1 MRELGHRGGKARRQG
16 AAEQLP
22 ASERES
28 LRQHLRDKL
37 DHATVV
43 EAVERSLAGGNESA
57 RVAAV
62 KFLADLELY
71 RKDGD
76 ECPRCA
82 AMKAEGPAAR
92 EQVWQMISRYVEASV
107 RSELGSSDQ
116 EERSGAE
123 AQGSDSQASR
133 LVRDAVRRGLA
144 GREHDLEVGIETAVG
159 KVLDAI
165 SNGLVVEN
173 VVDSDRAAE
182 TLEVLEELGL
192 VAGRA
197 KIEER
202 AEEIAQER
210 LTPSRPNTGWPGDP
224 TQRSEQSMK
233 QVARNAP
240 RMCPSC

>member
-1 MRELGHRGGKARRQG
+1 MALW
-16 AAEQLP
+16 L
-22 ASERES
+22 
-28 LRQHLRDKL
+28 
-37 DHATVV
+37 
-43 EAVERSLAGGNESA
+43 AVLAGGNESA
-57 RVAAV
+57 RVACV
-62 KFLADLELY
+62 KFLSDLELY

-76 ECPRCA
+76 ECRRCA
-82 AMKAEGPAAR
+82 AWKAEAPAAR
-92 EQVWQMISRYVEASV
+92 EEVWQMISRYVEHSV
-107 RSELGSSDQ
+107 RSELGVGRPAD
-116 EERSGAE
+116 ERN
-123 AQGSDSQASR
+123 DSQASR

-192 VAGRA
+192 VAGRT

-210 LTPSRPNTGWPGDP
+210 LAALKAEHGLAG
-224 TQRSEQSMK
+224 
-233 QVARNAP
+233 
-240 RMCPSC
+240 